1 MMLVQRSGDM
11 LTASGAGGVNEVQYA
26 ALQMMIADCTGY
38 KPGIFT
44 HVVANEQIYDRHF
57 DNAEEICKRIDDMD
71 KEDREEPR
79 MVLNHK
85 DSFYDYTI
93 DDFSLENYQPKEPQ
107 LSFELG
113 I

>member
-1 MMLVQRSGDM
+1 
-11 LTASGAGGVNEVQYA
+11 
-26 ALQMMIADCTGY
+26 
-38 KPGIFT
+38 
-44 HVVANEQIYDRHF
+44 
-57 DNAEEICKRIDDMD
+57 
-71 KEDREEPR
+71 

-93 DDFSLENYQPKEPQ
+93 DDFLLENYQPKEPQ